1 MKTKLSIVG
10 LIAALMYCCQEK
22 IDVNSA
28 EDEINGDS
36 IQTASIEQQTLRK
49 WFSFNR
55 EADSLISAAETAIE
69 FETDHH
75 EMIGKTKNNVL
86 IASYHLREFKKKV
99 KYIKE
104 YAANTDHFDKGV
116 HHTLDSL
123 RVDYLNE
130 KIKLEAALC
139 EFKTYEVP

>member
-1 MKTKLSIVG
+1 MKTKWSIVG
-10 LIAALMYCCQEK
+10 LAAALMYCCQEK

-28 EDEINGDS
+28 EGEISEDS
-36 IQTASIEQQTLRK
+36 IKTANIEQQTLRK

-55 EADSLISAAETAIE
+55 EADSLIAAAETAIE
-69 FETDHH
+69 FEADHH

-86 IASYHLREFKKKV
+86 NANYHLREFKKKV

-104 YAANTDHFDKGV
+104 YAANTDHFDEGV
-116 HHTLDSL
+116 SHTLDSL
-123 RVDYLNE
+123 RVDYLQE

-139 EFKTYEVP
+139 EFNTYQVP